1 MRRHLQGFQAKG
13 MAVGALHEDGG
24 RALEGRQVQ
33 IDVGDGLAVGN
44 DCQIPSGISLYPVA
58 LCGLI
63 LQCVLFCL
71 IPITIS

>member
-33 IDVGDGLAVGN
+33 IDVGDG
-44 DCQIPSGISLYPVA
+44 IKKTS
-58 LCGLI
+58 
-63 LQCVLFCL
+63 
-71 IPITIS
+71 